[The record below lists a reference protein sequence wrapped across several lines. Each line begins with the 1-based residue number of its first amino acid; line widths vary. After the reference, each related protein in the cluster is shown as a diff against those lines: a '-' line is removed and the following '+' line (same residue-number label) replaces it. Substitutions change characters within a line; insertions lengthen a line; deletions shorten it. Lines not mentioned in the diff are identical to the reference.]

1 MTMTPP
7 PSGGKRV
14 TIRDVARFARVS
26 HQTVSRFI
34 NGENH
39 IAPLTRTRV
48 ERAIAK
54 LAFQP
59 SHIARSLV
67 TRRTKTVGLVM
78 GDVASP
84 FFPDVARGAEDVL
97 APAGYSLI
105 LSSSRRDPERELR
118 NVRHLLERSTDGLI
132 LGAPQCPPD
141 ELAELARRASVPMV
155 FLNRE
160 VTGPHVAAVWID
172 WPAATAEVATYLAG
186 LGHRRVALI
195 VPSRTDARIGN
206 REDWYRPALA
216 RMGLGPDRSLIF
228 REAMSLEGGHR
239 AGARLL
245 ALADRPTA
253 AICHNDVMAIGLL
266 QACAQRKVRV
276 PHDLSI
282 VGWDDVP
289 YASLVTPALTT
300 VRVPR
305 YELGQAAAR
314 QLLELLAGRPAAA
327 TEGPL
332 ALELIRRASCGP
344 PGQGSSR
351 ARTVRFGTRRA
362 ARRSSSPSS

>member
-1 MTMTPP
+1 MTTPLP
-7 PSGGKRV
+7 PSGKRV
-14 TIRDVARFARVS
+14 TIRDVARVARVS

-39 IAPLTRTRV
+39 IAPSTRARV
-48 ERAIAK
+48 EQAVAK

-78 GDVASP
+78 GDVGSP
-84 FFPDVARGAEDVL
+84 FFPDVARGAEDIL

-132 LGAPQCPPD
+132 LGAPQCPPG

-172 WPAATAEVATYLAG
+172 WPAATAAVATYLAG

-195 VPSRTDARIGN
+195 VPSRSDARVGN

-216 RMGLGPDRSLIF
+216 RIGLGPERSLIF

-239 AGARLL
+239 AGERLL
-245 ALADRPTA
+245 ALGERPTA

-266 QACAQRKVRV
+266 QACAQRRVRV
-276 PHDLSI
+276 PQDLSI

-314 QLLELLAGRPAAA
+314 RLLGLMAGRRGDPAEA
-327 TEGPL
+327 PL
-332 ALELIRRASCGP
+332 ALELIRRESCGP
-344 PGQGSSR
+344 PGEGPSQRRNGGSG
-351 ARTVRFGTRRA
+351 ARRTRRGP
-362 ARRSSSPSS
+362 SSSSS